1 MSYLV
6 HIPIA
11 ILNSITL
18 LGLGWMLYKLI
29 EINFQLRARI
39 IFIIASLILWTATL
53 SFILDISLLYTVFDV
68 SIITPK
74 QLVLSYW
81 QYEYSNTISFLVGL
95 CYCIS
100 ILFLLIKM
108 LFQFHKLNEL
118 KTHADYSFSDNFK
131 NTIQNLTHLFPAK
144 FKIGVAPNIQSP
156 MVFGITETII
166 LLPISCCNQLSTQEV
181 KFILLHELAHIL
193 RKDYFINLF
202 IEISNVM
209 LWFNPFSYL
218 IINEIHLQREVDCDC
233 FVIENEN
240 YPILY
245 SKTLLGIASKANN
258 WQNGLTLGAIGNNKQ
273 LLKRIQ
279 KMNGVKVK
287 MGGIK
292 YKTGLLLVFILTLLI
307 QFNYTVK
314 PLNNQI
320 ANQLPLVET
329 KQLAF
334 NNVSA
339 VSLLTKT
346 TKVDKVSKTKTT
358 SPASKIKVSN
368 NRLNSTNKMDQDNL
382 ENENEVLP
390 NESSI
395 TYSDVL
401 KQTKEWLRNHQN
413 SAQFANYNSVINS
426 DSVENNVANVLL
438 LASIVKSYQLKR
450 TILEKQLSKTSNYNE
465 ANDYLMNS
473 KEWEDVLQYE
483 KWIEE
488 FLRSHQ

>member
-18 LGLGWMLYKLI
+18 LGLGWILYKLI

-39 IFIIASLILWTATL
+39 LFIIASLILWTATL

-68 SIITPK
+68 SIITPQ

-108 LFQFHKLNEL
+108 LFQFYKLNEL
-118 KTHADYSFSDNFK
+118 KTQADYSFSDKFK
-131 NTIQNLTHLFPAK
+131 NTIQNLTHLFPKK
-144 FKIGVAPNIQSP
+144 FKIGVAPSIQSP

-258 WQNGLTLGAIGNNKQ
+258 WQNGLTLGAVGNNKQ

-334 NNVSA
+334 NNVSE

-346 TKVDKVSKTKTT
+346 TKVDKVSKTKTA
-358 SPASKIKVSN
+358 SPASKIKVTKKQLS
-368 NRLNSTNKMDQDNL
+368 SYDIMDQDNL
-382 ENENEVLP
+382 ENEVLP
-390 NESSI
+390 NESPI

-413 SAQFANYNSVINS
+413 SAQFANYNSEIS
-426 DSVENNVANVLL
+426 RDSVENNVANVLL

-450 TILEKQLSKTSNYNE
+450 TILEKQLRKTSNYNE

-473 KEWEDVLQYE
+473 KEWEEVLQYE

>member
-18 LGLGWMLYKLI
+18 LGLGWILYKLI
-29 EINFQLRARI
+29 EINLQLRARTL
-39 IFIIASLILWTATL
+39 FIIASLILWTATL
-53 SFILDISLLYTVFDV
+53 SFILDISLLYEVYDV
-68 SIITPK
+68 SIITSK
-74 QLVLSYW
+74 QFIFSNW
-81 QYEYSNTISFLVGL
+81 QYAYSDKISFLVGL

-108 LFQFHKLNEL
+108 MIQFHKLNEL
-118 KTHADYSFSDNFK
+118 KTQADYSFSDKFK
-131 NTIQNLTHLFPAK
+131 NTIQNLTHLFPTK

-193 RKDYFINLF
+193 RKDFFINLF

-218 IINEIHLQREVDCDC
+218 IINEIHLQREVDCDS

-258 WQNGLTLGAIGNNKQ
+258 WQNGLTLCAVGNNKQ

-287 MGGIK
+287 KGGIK

-314 PLNNQI
+314 PLNNQMV
-320 ANQLPLVET
+320 NQLPLVET

-334 NNVSA
+334 NDASA

-346 TKVDKVSKTKTT
+346 TKVDKISKPKTT
-358 SPASKIKVSN
+358 SSTSKIKVSKKQ
-368 NRLNSTNKMDQDNL
+368 LSSSDVMDQDNL

-413 SAQFANYNSVINS
+413 SAQYANYSSVINR

-450 TILEKQLSKTSNYNE
+450 TILEKQLRKTSNYNE
-465 ANDYLMNS
+465 ANDFLMNS
-473 KEWEDVLQYE
+473 KEWEEVLQYE
-483 KWIEE
+483 KWMEE
-488 FLRSHQ
+488 FLRSNQ